1 MDEKH
6 KARIVGLTM
15 GLAMAM
21 TVGLLP
27 GGGPTT
33 ETGET
38 GVSIK
43 NTSFFNRV
51 MANHF
56 PWFLRGMGA
65 RDAEAVYYNNAG
77 APVYSTSS
85 NTSCRSCAMVNT
97 QNTNVCWSL
106 GADSGLGNEA
116 DSTTQM
122 SCYGECHVDT
132 WTWEQTCYSEC
143 HSNCHHQ
150 FHCHS

>member
-1 MDEKH
+1 
-6 KARIVGLTM
+6 M
-15 GLAMAM
+15 GLAMAV

-27 GGGPTT
+27 GGDPTT

-56 PWFLRGMGA
+56 PGFLRGMGA
-65 RDAEAVYYNNAG
+65 RDAEAYEPPARTNA
-77 APVYSTSS
+77 
-85 NTSCRSCAMVNT
+85 NTCHDCAMVHT
-97 QNTNVCWSL
+97 QNANVCWSL
-106 GADSGLGNEA
+106 GSDSSLGNEA

-143 HSNCHHQ
+143 HSA
-150 FHCHS
+150 CHSQKWCAC

>member
-6 KARIVGLTM
+6 KARVVGLTM
-15 GLAMAM
+15 GLAMAV

-27 GGGPTT
+27 GGDPTT

-56 PWFLRGMGA
+56 PGFLRGMGA
-65 RDAEAVYYNNAG
+65 RDAEACNN
-77 APVYSTSS
+77 
-85 NTSCRSCAMVNT
+85 CAMVHT
-97 QNTNVCWSL
+97 QNANICWSM
-106 GADSGLGNEA
+106 GADSSLGNEA

-143 HSNCHHQ
+143 HSA
-150 FHCHS
+150 CHSQKWCAC